1 MIFNDFINAD
11 SDSDGMLDSWE
22 QQYFSTILFG
32 SDADADGDGFTNLDE
47 FIAGTNPTNAN
58 SLFNINI
65 LGNDNNFIIQWNAVD
80 NKIYNVLINN
90 DLRFGEF
97 SNISGDL
104 PFPVNSYTDSVQRT
118 ENRQYYKL
126 EVR

>member
-1 MIFNDFINAD
+1 MMFTDFIND
-11 SDSDGMLDSWE
+11 DTDGDGMLDSWE
-22 QQYFSTILFG
+22 QQYFNTISPT
-32 SDADADGDGFTNLDE
+32 SDTDTDGDGFTNLDE

-58 SLFNINI
+58 SLFNINV
-65 LGNDNNFIIQWNAVD
+65 LGSNNNFIIQWNAVD
-80 NKIYNVLINN
+80 NKIYNVFINN

-104 PFPVNSYTDSVQRT
+104 PYPVNSYTDSVQRT